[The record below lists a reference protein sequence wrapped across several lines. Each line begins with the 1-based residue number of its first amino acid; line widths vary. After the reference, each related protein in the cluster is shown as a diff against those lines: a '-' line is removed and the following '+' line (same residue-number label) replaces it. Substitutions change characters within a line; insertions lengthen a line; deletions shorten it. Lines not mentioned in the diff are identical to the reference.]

1 MAAGAG
7 SFCWGCRWPRGR
19 ADATPAAAPP
29 FETVVR
35 AERPS
40 LGPLSTRLSTD
51 DARTLPGVAGDAVRA
66 VESLAGVTRPA
77 LGSGQLLVW
86 GAAPAES
93 RILIDGIELPALY
106 HLGGLRTLVPTS
118 LVQSLTLLPGGYGRR
133 MDGRSGTF
141 AASRAATARRNS
153 W

>member
-1 MAAGAG
+1 MKRRG
-7 SFCWGCRWPRGR
+7 CWSWLILLGLPVASGR

-77 LGSGQLLVW
+77 LGSGQL
-86 GAAPAES
+86 
-93 RILIDGIELPALY
+93 
-106 HLGGLRTLVPTS
+106 
-118 LVQSLTLLPGGYGRR
+118 
-133 MDGRSGTF
+133 
-141 AASRAATARRNS
+141 
-153 W
+153 